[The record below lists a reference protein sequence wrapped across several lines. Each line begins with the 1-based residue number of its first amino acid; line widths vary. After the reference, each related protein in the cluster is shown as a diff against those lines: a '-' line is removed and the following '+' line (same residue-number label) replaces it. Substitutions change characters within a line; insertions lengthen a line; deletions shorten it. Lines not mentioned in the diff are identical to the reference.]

1 VTLIASNE
9 NIAAKDRIDAEAA
22 SCEVALAIVKLA
34 FEGPI
39 VLKDFGAYICAEP
52 SNLGIDKK

>member
-1 VTLIASNE
+1 MHISAVVDTIIARNE
-9 NIAAKDRIDAEAA
+9 NNIAAKDKIDTEAA

-39 VLKDFGAYICAEP
+39 VLKDFAAY
-52 SNLGIDKK
+52 LR